1 MADRPESEPRGR
13 DSGPLSAAVRE
24 VEAHAAAA
32 GWDRP
37 AALYALVPTDQ
48 LLAKEPQLAVS
59 MGLDTATAAGS
70 LTPVT
75 QEPLASGQSFER
87 SLEQV
92 GWPAEV
98 VGAAV
103 VLERVVLPPA
113 AERHV
118 PTDPQ
123 QAARYAATHPDH
135 QDVRMA
141 AGVLRDGRAHCVLR
155 IRSHDDAIVEGPEL
169 VPDLVRIL
177 AATMQD

>member
-1 MADRPESEPRGR
+1 MTHRSDPEPIGR

-59 MGLDTATAAGS
+59 IGVDTATAVGS

-75 QEPLASGQSFER
+75 QEPLPSGQSFER

-113 AERHV
+113 AERRV
-118 PTDPQ
+118 PTDPR
-123 QAARYAATHPDH
+123 QAVRYAATHPDR

-141 AGVLRDGRAHCVLR
+141 AGVLRDGRTHCVLR
-155 IRSHDDAIVEGPEL
+155 IRSHDGAIVEGPDL
-169 VPDLVRIL
+169 MPDLVRIL
-177 AATMQD
+177 AGTMQD

>member
-1 MADRPESEPRGR
+1 MSDGSESEPSTSAG
-13 DSGPLSAAVRE
+13 GPLPAAVRQ
-24 VEAHAAAA
+24 VEAHVAAA
-32 GWDRP
+32 GWDQP
-37 AALYALVPTDQ
+37 GALYALVPTDQ

-59 MGLDTATAAGS
+59 MGLDSATAAGS

-75 QEPLASGQSFER
+75 QEPLPSGRTFEESVR
-87 SLEQV
+87 QV

-113 AERHV
+113 AEHRA
-118 PTDPQ
+118 PLDRE
-123 QAARYAATHPDH
+123 QADRFAATHPDR

-141 AGVLRDGRAHCVLR
+141 AGVLRDGQAHCVLR
-155 IRSHDDAIVEGPEL
+155 IRSHDDAIVEGADL

-177 AATMQD
+177 ATTMQD

>member
-1 MADRPESEPRGR
+1 MADRSEPEPSRR
-13 DSGPLSAAVRE
+13 DSGLLSAAVRE

-37 AALYALVPTDQ
+37 ATLYALVPTDQ

-59 MGLDTATAAGS
+59 MGLDMATAAGS

-75 QEPLASGQSFER
+75 QEPLASGQSFEK

-118 PTDPQ
+118 PTNPQ
-123 QAARYAATHPDH
+123 RAARYAAAHPDR

-155 IRSHDDAIVEGPEL
+155 IRSHDDAIVEGAEL